1 MGRNCEILNM
11 KLDIWL
17 DIPSKYIDDFCV
29 IVSVIVGIIFRKIN
43 WHVLSEFYPLVF
55 GISLAMVKTD
65 VKNVLLNSIFFQNWP
80 VFVFCFL
87 CHLAGKC

>member
-43 WHVLSEFYPLVF
+43 
-55 GISLAMVKTD
+55 
-65 VKNVLLNSIFFQNWP
+65 
-80 VFVFCFL
+80 
-87 CHLAGKC
+87 